1 MQCSAG
7 LLEVSRIHSVS
18 GALGPNLAR
27 SVTDRNTQYFL
38 AEASSPLPG
47 SSNADVFWREED
59 LLFTG
64 QGVSKEGQ
72 ICEVRLSWTLLKGQ
86 LTL

>member
-1 MQCSAG
+1 MQCSARR
-7 LLEVSRIHSVS
+7 LEVSRIHFWLP
-18 GALGPNLAR
+18 LGPNLAR

-38 AEASSPLPG
+38 AQASNPPSGSP
-47 SSNADVFWREED
+47 NADVFWREED

-72 ICEVRLSWTLLKGQ
+72 IWEVRLSCTLLKGQ